1 MSKEEALA
9 TVVVTAVGGSSLP
22 ALSLVES
29 VSSFDCSG
37 SFICFG
43 VVKLFLILGRI
54 RLRTLLFRKKAAIE
68 LGSHLALKLK
78 SE

>member
-29 VSSFDCSG
+29 VSSFDCDFSP
-37 SFICFG
+37 SALR
-43 VVKLFLILGRI
+43 KLN
-54 RLRTLLFRKKAAIE
+54 LLWC
-68 LGSHLALKLK
+68 G
-78 SE
+78 

>member
-29 VSSFDCSG
+29 VSSFDCEVIG
-37 SFICFG
+37 P
-43 VVKLFLILGRI
+43 KDLI
-54 RLRTLLFRKKAAIE
+54 
-68 LGSHLALKLK
+68 H
-78 SE
+78 